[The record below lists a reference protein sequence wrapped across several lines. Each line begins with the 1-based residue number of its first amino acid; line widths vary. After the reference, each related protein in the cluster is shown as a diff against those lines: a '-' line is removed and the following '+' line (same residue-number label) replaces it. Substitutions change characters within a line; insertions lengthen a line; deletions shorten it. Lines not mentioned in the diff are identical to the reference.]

1 MYPVYLLEDDLQQ
14 QAIYQQIIANT
25 IMINE
30 FGMTLK
36 CAASDTETLLAAIKD
51 QQRGLFFLDMEIE
64 DNRQAGLEV
73 ATKIRQMMPFAQIV
87 FITTHEE
94 LTLLTLERKI
104 APLDYILKDQSM
116 AEIKRQLIDDLLLAE
131 KQNEAAAYHREN
143 LFSYKIGPRFF
154 SLPLKEVVYLYTE
167 KENPG
172 HINLLA
178 VTRKVTF
185 PGNLNALE
193 TQYPMLFR
201 CDKSYLVNL
210 SNIANYDSK
219 TRSLSFIDGSEAK
232 VSFRK
237 SRELVAKLKQ
247 MM

>member
-30 FGMTLK
+30 FAMTLK

-131 KQNEAAAYHREN
+131 KQNEAA
-143 LFSYKIGPRFF
+143 SVSPR
-154 SLPLKEVVYLYTE
+154 K
-167 KENPG
+167 
-172 HINLLA
+172 
-178 VTRKVTF
+178 
-185 PGNLNALE
+185 
-193 TQYPMLFR
+193 
-201 CDKSYLVNL
+201 
-210 SNIANYDSK
+210 
-219 TRSLSFIDGSEAK
+219 FI
-232 VSFRK
+232 
-237 SRELVAKLKQ
+237 
-247 MM
+247 